1 MKKILYFNM
10 LLLLLIGCGSKRT
23 SYTISGE
30 FEGKSNAKVLLL
42 ENDEGKFITIDS
54 TQMKNGNFFFS
65 GNIGLPEMYFIKISD
80 KKPINFFVEASD
92 ILIRGQVDNLN
103 QVYVTGSATQSK
115 LNTIGYG
122 LKNFDEQKQKLYKQF
137 QKANK
142 NNNESLMN
150 EITNKWNQLQNERI
164 QKIKE
169 LVAENSSN
177 VIGPFLVLQNLIT
190 ALSFD
195 ELKSITNNFD
205 SSISESK
212 YVKELKDRINI
223 LSQVQIGKTAP
234 DFTLKTPE
242 GDSLSLSDL
251 KGKYLLIDFW
261 ASWCSPCRK
270 ENPNVVK
277 LYNDYKDKNFTIL
290 SVSLDTKKES
300 WTRAIQNDG
309 LVWHHVSDLKGWNN
323 AAADLYGVK
332 GIPHTILLDPEQKI
346 IAKNL
351 RSKNLRNK
359 LSELLD

>member
-1 MKKILYFNM
+1 MRKILYLNI
-10 LLLLLIGCGSKRT
+10 LLLLLIGCAPKPS

-30 FEGKSNAKVLLL
+30 IEGISDAKVILQKN
-42 ENDEGKFITIDS
+42 EKDRFITIDS

-65 GNIGLPEMYFIKISD
+65 GTIDLPEMYFIKISD
-80 KKPINFFVEASD
+80 KKPIKFFVEASD
-92 ILIRGQVDNLN
+92 ILVRGNIKNLN

-150 EITNKWNQLQNERI
+150 EITNKWNQLQNERM

-190 ALSFD
+190 DLSFD
-195 ELKSITNNFD
+195 ELKSITDNFD
-205 SSISESK
+205 PSISESK

-234 DFTLKTPE
+234 DFTLNTPE
-242 GDSLSLSDL
+242 GNPLSLSSL
-251 KGKYLLIDFW
+251 KGKYVLIDFW
-261 ASWCSPCRK
+261 ASWCNPCRN
-270 ENPNVVK
+270 ENPKVIK
-277 LYNDYKDKNFTIL
+277 LYHDYKDKNFTIL
-290 SVSLDTKKES
+290 SVSLDSKKEE
-300 WTRAIQNDG
+300 WIEAIEKDKLEWPQ
-309 LVWHHVSDLKGWNN
+309 VSGLKGKKSPT
-323 AAADLYGVK
+323 AELYGVK
-332 GIPHTILLDPEQKI
+332 SIPHTILLDPEQKI

-351 RSKNLRNK
+351 RGEELRNK
-359 LSELLD
+359 ISELLD